1 MHSLVETALK
11 VLNEIL
17 KRKEAL
23 IGVGLIV
30 LVYLG
35 FLVGKSTCG
44 ECEKDIVCKTFIS
57 DNRVLEEQL
66 KKCQSNCLKNKIDL
80 VKKCQEEERKACQDK
95 VEKFKKVYKDLK
107 CTICDKR
114 GR

>member
-1 MHSLVETALK
+1 MHSLAETALK

-23 IGVGLIV
+23 IGVGLII
-30 LVYLG
+30 LVFLG
-35 FLVGKSTCG
+35 FLIGKSTCG
-44 ECEKDIVCKTFIS
+44 KCIKEDICKTYINDS
-57 DNRVLEEQL
+57 IVLEGQL
-66 KKCQSNCLKNKIDL
+66 KECQADCLKNKIGI
-80 VKKCQEEERKACQDK
+80 VKNCQEEERKACQEK

>member
-35 FLVGKSTCG
+35 FLIGKSTCG
-44 ECEKDIVCKTFIS
+44 KCEPEDVCKTYMS

-66 KKCQSNCLKNKIDL
+66 KKCQSDCLENKIGI
-80 VKKCQEEERKACQDK
+80 VKKCQEEERKACHDK